1 MADLKEA
8 ILDAK
13 YVDLIALGDFIAR
26 DCALPVT
33 DGAGNALPQASELA
47 AAMFRWAA
55 GADPQ
60 LGAESEAI
68 IVPAEDG
75 TVPFF
80 SETCTSGGN
89 S

>member
-26 DCALPVT
+26 DCALPVI
-33 DGAGNALPQASELA
+33 DGSGNALPQASELA

-60 LGAESEAI
+60 AGAQAETFMA
-68 IVPAEDG
+68 PASDG

-80 SETCTSGGN
+80 SETSTSGGN